1 MPLICLI
8 SQGSIR
14 VYLYAND
21 HGVPHIHVRYR
32 NGWTV
37 VAISDGSILAG
48 DLRGRPRRTVLAW
61 VERRRDVLLAAW
73 EQMRQGGH
81 PGYIDE

>member
-8 SQGSIR
+8 NQGSIR
-14 VYLYAND
+14 VHLYAND

-32 NGWTV
+32 NVWSS
-37 VAISDGSILAG
+37 VAISDGSIIAG
-48 DLRGRPRRTVLAW
+48 DLRGRPRRTVEAW
-61 VERRRDVLLAAW
+61 VERRRGVLLAAW

>member
-21 HGVPHIHVRYR
+21 HGAPHIHVRYR
-32 NGWTV
+32 NAWTV
-37 VAISDGSILAG
+37 VAIGDGSILAG

-61 VERRRDVLLAAW
+61 VERRRDLLLAAW
-73 EQMRQGGH
+73 EQMRKGGH

>member
-8 SQGSIR
+8 NQGSIR

-21 HGVPHIHVRYR
+21 HGVPHIHVRYG
-32 NGWTV
+32 NVWSA
-37 VAISDGSILAG
+37 VAISDGSIIAG
-48 DLRGRPRRTVLAW
+48 DLRGRPRRTVPAW

>member
-21 HGVPHIHVRYR
+21 HGVPNIHVRYR
-32 NGWTV
+32 NCWTV
-37 VAISDGSILAG
+37 VAIGDGSILAG

-61 VERRRDVLLAAW
+61 VERRRDLLLAAW
-73 EQMRQGGH
+73 AQMRKGGH